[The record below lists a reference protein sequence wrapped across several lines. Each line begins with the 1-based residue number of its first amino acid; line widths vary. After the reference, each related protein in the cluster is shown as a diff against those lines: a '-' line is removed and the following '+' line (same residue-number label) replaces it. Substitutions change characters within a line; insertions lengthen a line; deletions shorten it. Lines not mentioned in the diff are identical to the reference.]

1 MSCHR
6 LSRLP
11 LFLIP
16 LALAACGGGGAVGPD
31 APTPVFTTLA
41 LGADSVA
48 VEVGS
53 TLQLTATPRDQNAAA
68 ISGLPAAAWT
78 IEDTAI
84 AEVSGGAVN
93 GKSLGNTRV
102 FVALTVDGVTHGDTA
117 TVTVLPAT
125 TGGPAHPVGMSGT
138 TFVPSSVTVIV
149 GDSVTWQFSGAVHN
163 VTFGSPAQASLNI
176 PDQAP
181 GTAVSR
187 TFLAA
192 GTYAYECTRH
202 ANMTGQVI
210 VQTGQAQVFTSVGI
224 APVTTTLLI
233 GGTVTLVATPLD
245 QAGVPMAGLPGATYL
260 SQAPGIASVGGSGV
274 VTAVAAGTTTVTASI
289 TSAGITHTAVA
300 TVIVTAPVPG
310 GASVTATGN
319 NTFSPAAVTIAAG
332 GSVTWQFGNGTHNVT
347 FAAGQP
353 PGGNIP
359 DQSAGTVTR
368 TFPAA
373 GSFAYDGTRHNG
385 MTGSVTVTG
394 AGAPPVYTT
403 LSVAPASPLVAVG
416 GTVAIVATP
425 LDQFGAAMAGLPAA
439 TFASSDPAVATVG
452 PSGTVTGV
460 SAGGAT
466 ITVSLTAG
474 GVTHTGSSAVTVG
487 SSLGVVISTANLT
500 FTPDD
505 VRIPPGQSVTWQF
518 VGATHNVTF
527 EAGGPAPP
535 GGNIPDTA
543 PGNSVTRTFPQAGDY
558 KYECTIHKGLNG
570 KIRVE

>member
-6 LSRLP
+6 LFQLP
-11 LFLIP
+11 LFLVS
-16 LALAACGGGGAVGPD
+16 LVLAACGGGGAVGPD
-31 APTPVFTTLA
+31 APAPVFTILTL
-41 LGADSVA
+41 GTDSVA

-53 TLQLTATPRDQNAAA
+53 AVQLNATPRDQNGIALA
-68 ISGLPAAAWT
+68 GLPSAGWG

-84 AEVSGGAVN
+84 AGVTAGAVSGRSPGT
-93 GKSLGNTRV
+93 TRI
-102 FVALTVDGVTHGDTA
+102 FVSLTVDGVTHGDTA
-117 TVTVLPAT
+117 QLIVLPAT
-125 TGGPAHPVGMSGT
+125 AGGPAHPVGMSGT
-138 TFVPSSVTVIV
+138 TFVPSTITVIV

-163 VTFGSPAQASLNI
+163 VTFDNPAQATLNI

-181 GTAVSR
+181 GAAVSR
-187 TFLAA
+187 SFLAA

-210 VQTGQAQVFTSVGI
+210 VQTGQAQLFTSVGI
-224 APVTTTLLI
+224 APVTTNLLV
-233 GGTVTLVATPLD
+233 GGIVTLVATPLD
-245 QAGVPMAGLPGATYL
+245 QSGVPMTGLPAATYL
-260 SQAPGIASVGGSGV
+260 SQAAGIASVGGSGV
-274 VTAVAAGTTTVTASI
+274 VTAVTAGTTTVTASI
-289 TSAGITHTAVA
+289 TSAGVTHTAVA
-300 TVIVTAPVPG
+300 TVVVTAPVPG

-347 FAAGQP
+347 FAASQP

-373 GSFAYDGTRHNG
+373 GSFAYECTRHNG

-394 AGAPPVYTT
+394 GGAAPVYTT

-425 LDQFGAAMAGLPAA
+425 LDQYGAAMSGLPAPA
-439 TFASSDPAVATVG
+439 FTSSDPAVATVS

-474 GVTHTGSSAVTVG
+474 GVAHTGTSAVTVG
-487 SSLGVVISTANLT
+487 SSLGIVISTANLT

-505 VRIPPGQSVTWQF
+505 VRILPGQSVTWQF

-527 EAGGPAPP
+527 ETGGPAPP

-543 PGNSVTRTFPQAGDY
+543 PGNSVSRTFPQAGDY

>member
-1 MSCHR
+1 MSRPR
-6 LSRLP
+6 LFPLP
-11 LFLIP
+11 WLLTS
-16 LALAACGGGGAVGPD
+16 LALGACGGGGAVGPA

-41 LGADSVA
+41 LGADSIG
-48 VEVGS
+48 VEVGGA
-53 TLQLTATPRDQNAAA
+53 LQLAATPRDQNGSAM
-68 ISGLPAAAWT
+68 SGLPAAVWA
-78 IEDTAI
+78 IEDTAL
-84 AEVSGGAVN
+84 AEVSGGAVT
-93 GKSLGNTRV
+93 GKSPGNTRV
-102 FVALTVDGVTHGDTA
+102 FVTLTVDGVTHGDTA
-117 TVTVLPAT
+117 KVTVLPAT
-125 TGGPAHPVGMSGT
+125 SGGPAHPVGMSGT
-138 TFVPSSVTVIV
+138 TFVPSTISVTV

-163 VTFGSPAQASLNI
+163 VTFGNPAHASLNI

-181 GTAVSR
+181 GAVVSR
-187 TFLAA
+187 SFLAA

-210 VQTGQAQVFTSVGI
+210 VQTGQAQVFTAVGI
-224 APVTTTLLI
+224 APVTTTLLV

-245 QAGVPMAGLPGATYL
+245 QAGVPMPGLPGATYL
-260 SQAPGIASVGGSGV
+260 SQSPGIASVGGSGL
-274 VTAVAAGTTTVTASI
+274 VTALTAGTTTVTARI
-289 TSAGITHTAVA
+289 TSAGVTHTAVA

-347 FAAGQP
+347 FTGSTP

-359 DQSAGTVTR
+359 DQSAGAVTR
-368 TFPAA
+368 TFPVA
-373 GSFAYDGTRHNG
+373 GSFGYECTRHNG

-394 AGAPPVYTT
+394 GGAPPVYTT
-403 LSVAPASPLVAVG
+403 LSVTPASPLVAVG

-425 LDQFGAAMAGLPAA
+425 LDQYGAAMSGLPAPVF
-439 TFASSDPAVATVG
+439 TSSDPAVATVG

-474 GVTHTGSSAVTVG
+474 GITRSGTSAVTVG
-487 SSLGVVISTANLT
+487 SSVGVVISTANLT

-518 VGATHNVTF
+518 VGTTHNVTF
-527 EAGGPAPP
+527 ESGGPAPP

-543 PGNSVTRTFPQAGDY
+543 PGNSVSRTFPQAGEY